1 MCGHE
6 CAPEPSSCA
15 CPCLF
20 GSLGKIN
27 YEQKDA
33 AGGWVGE
40 GEQDDG
46 GEGINKEKE
55 IERESPSG
63 FGSDF
68 WS

>member
-1 MCGHE
+1 MCCGQTVADLLVRAE
-6 CAPEPSSCA
+6 A
-15 CPCLF
+15 
-20 GSLGKIN
+20 LGKIN
-27 YEQKDA
+27 YEQKETRRR
-33 AGGWVGE
+33 E
-40 GEQDDG
+40 GEQEDAG

>member
-1 MCGHE
+1 MNR
-6 CAPEPSSCA
+6 
-15 CPCLF
+15 
-20 GSLGKIN
+20 KTRRV
-27 YEQKDA
+27 
-33 AGGWVGE
+33 GGWVGE